1 LAGLR
6 SRGTSVRPF
15 EVVQQIQRAADDRYA
30 AEQRTL
36 ERKLKQAQAKLRELS
51 AGEPADTNAAL
62 APEQARAVDRFRAEA
77 AATRRELR
85 GVQAALRQDI
95 ERLKILLEFVD
106 IALVPIIVAAAAL
119 VLGALRLRR
128 WRHRPPAA
136 A

>member
-1 LAGLR
+1 M
-6 SRGTSVRPF
+6 RPF
-15 EVVQQIQRAADDRYA
+15 EVVEQIQRAADDRYGRRA
-30 AEQRTL
+30 AGVETQVEAGPGQIARP
-36 ERKLKQAQAKLRELS
+36 S
-51 AGEPADTNAAL
+51 AGEPADTNTAL

-95 ERLKILLEFVD
+95 ERLKMILEFVN
-106 IALVPIIVAAAAL
+106 IALVPVLVAAAAL

-128 WRHRPPAA
+128 WRRRPVAA